1 MLTLQCKREL
11 FPHGNTFMVFF
22 SSLRLEY
29 FTEQK
34 KSAVSVS
41 EAKGEL

>member
-1 MLTLQCKREL
+1 MEL
-11 FPHGNTFMVFF
+11 LPHGSKFMVFF

-34 KSAVSVS
+34 ESAISVS